1 MIEEETM
8 EQNIV
13 GLDPA
18 QDLHPATKREEVLQ
32 LLTQASQ
39 HLSMYLML
47 QQDA

>member
-8 EQNIV
+8 KQNIV

-18 QDLHPATKREEVLQ
+18 EDLNPATKREEVSQ
-32 LLTQASQ
+32 LLTQAIQ
-39 HLSMYLML
+39 HLSMCLML